1 MSKRALLVAAAIL
14 IALGALAAA
23 KSFTTVTSTT
33 ATPHGAI
40 APERPASPVSQSEMM
55 AIVPAPVHSN
65 SEVFVGTGDG
75 SNGNWFKRNKSM
87 R

>member
-1 MSKRALLVAAAIL
+1 MSKRALLVAVAIL

-33 ATPHGAI
+33 ATRHGAI
-40 APERPASPVSQSEMM
+40 APEGPASPVSRSEMM

-75 SNGNWFKRNKSM
+75 SNGSWFKRNKST